1 MVQYSL
7 CLGPFACFVIGEKKI
22 IVIVILQEN
31 KEAKSTLS
39 NLTLTKQI
47 LRLCFTLSTF
57 HFAPRLD

>member
-39 NLTLTKQI
+39 NFTLTKQI
-47 LRLCFTLSTF
+47 LLLCFTLSTF